1 MIRVVTIDDEPL
13 ALRQLELYIGKLP
26 FMELLASCPSA
37 ATARPYVGQA
47 DILYVDINMPDLSGM
62 DFVRSLEN
70 PPLVVFTTA
79 YSEYALEGFRVH
91 AADYLLKPFSF
102 QEFEA
107 SALRLRNILERRD
120 PVTVQPEALI
130 FKMDYKTVRV
140 EPDRIRYA
148 ESMSEYLKI
157 WLTDTEAPLVVLYS
171 LKRLAEQLPAGR
183 FQRIHRSYL
192 VNLSLVREFSR
203 NTVVLDSGISLPVS
217 DLYRAS
223 LREALLVNVDGRPSS
238 GITTHK

>member
-1 MIRVVTIDDEPL
+1 MIRVVIVDDEPL
-13 ALRQLELYIGKLP
+13 ALKQLELYIGKIP
-26 FMELLASCPSA
+26 FLELVASCPSA
-37 ATARPYVGQA
+37 AAARPHVGEA

-102 QEFEA
+102 SEFEA
-107 SALRLRNILERRD
+107 SALRIRD
-120 PVTVQPEALI
+120 IIEKTRPVTVQPEVLT
-130 FKMDYKTVRV
+130 FKMDYRTVRV

-157 WLTDTEAPLVVLYS
+157 WLADTDAPLVVLYS

-192 VNLSLVREFSR
+192 VNLSLVREFTRSS
-203 NTVVLDSGISLPVS
+203 VVLEGGITLPVS
-217 DLYRAS
+217 DLYRTA
-223 LREALLVNVDGRPSS
+223 LREALGDV
-238 GITTHK
+238 

>member
-1 MIRVVTIDDEPL
+1 MIRVLAIDDEPL
-13 ALRQLELYIGKLP
+13 ALRLLEVYISKTPGIS
-26 FMELLASCPSA
+26 LLASCTSTREAIPWLE
-37 ATARPYVGQA
+37 QA
-47 DILYVDINMPDLSGM
+47 DALLIDINMPDLSGM
-62 DFVRSLEN
+62 EFVRSLEN

-91 AADYLLKPFSF
+91 AVDYLLKPFSF
-102 QEFEA
+102 AEFEA
-107 SALRLRNILERRD
+107 SALRIRDIIERIR
-120 PVTVQPEALI
+120 PVVAQPEALT

-157 WLTDTEAPLVVLYS
+157 WLKDADVPLVVLYS

-192 VNLSLVREFSR
+192 VNLSLVREFTRSS
-203 NTVVLDSGISLPVS
+203 VVLEGGVTLPVS
-217 DLYRAS
+217 DLYRRA
-223 LREALLVNVDGRPSS
+223 LREALSR
-238 GITTHK
+238 

>member
-140 EPDRIRYA
+140 EPDRIRYV

-157 WLTDTEAPLVVLYS
+157 WLTDAEVPLVVLYS

-192 VNLSLVREFSR
+192 VNLSSVREFSR

-217 DLYRAS
+217 DLHRAA

>member
-37 ATARPYVGQA
+37 ASARPYVGQA

-107 SALRLRNILERRD
+107 SAIRLRNILERRD

-217 DLYRAS
+217 DLYRTS

>member
-1 MIRVVTIDDEPL
+1 MIRVLIVDDEPL
-13 ALRQLELYIGKLP
+13 ALRQMESYVSRVPFLELV
-26 FMELLASCPSA
+26 ASCPSA
-37 ATARPYVGQA
+37 AAARPYVEQA
-47 DILYVDINMPDLSGM
+47 DVLYVDINMPDLSGL
-62 DFVRSLEN
+62 DFVRSLEK

-91 AADYLLKPFSF
+91 AVDYLLKPFSF
-102 QEFEA
+102 AEFEA
-107 SALRLRNILERRD
+107 SALRIRD
-120 PVTVQPEALI
+120 IIEHVRPVAAQPEALT

-157 WLTDTEAPLVVLYS
+157 WLKDADVPLVVLYS

-192 VNLSLVREFSR
+192 VNLSLVREFTRSS
-203 NTVVLDSGISLPVS
+203 VVLEGGVTLPVS
-217 DLYRAS
+217 DLYRTA
-223 LREALLVNVDGRPSS
+223 LREALSR
-238 GITTHK
+238 